1 LLEDIELI
9 KLRAFFFV
17 FVLEILMEFS
27 IVAVTYV
34 EMLERFDHIADV
46 LRCDLLFILKAKV
59 HLGGERGHEVP
70 L

>member
-1 LLEDIELI
+1 
-9 KLRAFFFV
+9 
-17 FVLEILMEFS
+17 MEFS